1 MKKQELQAEVD
12 CLREDAHEHAEEITW
27 LEREHERE
35 VEDAEASHKQE
46 LREVERDHED
56 EVADMESSLA
66 QYERRLEGLK
76 AQKHRQ
82 QEAYVSCHAPTTMIA
97 SPHAGSVVK
106 MHVISMCAGCN
117 PCLLNVCSIC
127 TNKHCAQRFQCYSSV
142 TRLLGI
148 HPAVDDMCTD
158 MTACRLGVGLRC

>member
-12 CLREDAHEHAEEITW
+12 NLREDAHEHEEEITR

-56 EVADMESSLA
+56 EVADMESCLA

-82 QEAYVSCHAPTTMIA
+82 QEAYVSCHAPMVMMPG
-97 SPHAGSVVK
+97 PHARAVIKTHVV
-106 MHVISMCAGCN
+106 SMCTGCN
-117 PCLLNVCSIC
+117 PRLLNVCSIC
-127 TNKHCAQRFQCYSSV
+127 TNTNIAPKDSSV
-142 TRLLGI
+142 TAAWQGCLVYTLQ
-148 HPAVDDMCTD
+148 
-158 MTACRLGVGLRC
+158 